1 MKHKYLCFPFLL
13 LVFNINAQ
21 QNTVAAGGTGTGT
34 GGNVNYSIGQIDYQ
48 SASGSGGNIN
58 QGVQQ
63 PYEIFNISSLGEIDG
78 FITAVFPN
86 PTNGIVQLTLSD
98 LKKDLNFSVYDL
110 SGRKILAKDI
120 SDIQTYIDLSSVASG
135 EYLLAISSKST
146 TLKTIKIIKH

>member
-1 MKHKYLCFPFLL
+1 MKHKYLYFPFVF
-13 LVFNINAQ
+13 LVFSVNAQ
-21 QNTVAAGGTGTGT
+21 QNTVAAGGTGIGT

-48 SASGSGGNIN
+48 SANGSGGNVN

-63 PYEIFNISSLGEIDG
+63 PYELFNVTSVNELDE

-98 LKKDLNFSVYDL
+98 LKKDLNFTVYDL

-120 SDIQTYIDLSSVASG
+120 SDVQTYIDLSSVASG
-135 EYLLAISSKST
+135 EYLLAISSKSN